1 MQELNQM
8 KVKEA
13 EKKAQE
19 VSPMERAEI
28 KQLTSLLQET
38 NVIELVKKANQIIE
52 AQAEKEK
59 QVEKEQ
65 QQVQQKPQME
75 EEEPEEGEHIEAVW
89 FMGFEW

>member
-1 MQELNQM
+1 
-8 KVKEA
+8 
-13 EKKAQE
+13 
-19 VSPMERAEI
+19 MERAEM
-28 KQLTSLLQET
+28 KQLASLLQGT

-89 FMGFEW
+89 LIGFEW